1 MQKLRNP
8 DAEKYRAHLFSGVP
22 LYSTC
27 LVHEA
32 DFAFA
37 ERTQVCSP
45 EAVASLLIDYF
56 RDKDRE
62 EFVVVLLDT
71 ANTVTGLH
79 VVSVGGLAASIVEAR
94 QVFKAAFL
102 SNAAALILAHNH
114 PSGNPEPSKE
124 GRCYHEDAEG
134 GLEGD
139 GGADPRPPH
148 HHRAELHEPS
158 PSAGCAEK
166 RPLRRVR
173 VPHMRLTSRRPAY

>member
-8 DAEKYRAHLFSGVP
+8 HAEKYRAHLFSGVP
-22 LYSTC
+22 LYFTC

-32 DFAFA
+32 DFTFA
-37 ERTQVCSP
+37 EREQVSSP
-45 EAVASLLIDYF
+45 GDVAALLIDYF

-62 EFVVVLLDT
+62 EFVVVLLLDT

-102 SNAAALILAHNH
+102 ANAAALVLAHNH

-124 GRCYHEDAEG
+124 DVQITKTLKQAAGVMGVPIHDHLIIAGRGYTSLAAR
-134 GLEGD
+134 GL
-139 GGADPRPPH
+139 
-148 HHRAELHEPS
+148 
-158 PSAGCAEK
+158 C
-166 RPLRRVR
+166 
-173 VPHMRLTSRRPAY
+173 